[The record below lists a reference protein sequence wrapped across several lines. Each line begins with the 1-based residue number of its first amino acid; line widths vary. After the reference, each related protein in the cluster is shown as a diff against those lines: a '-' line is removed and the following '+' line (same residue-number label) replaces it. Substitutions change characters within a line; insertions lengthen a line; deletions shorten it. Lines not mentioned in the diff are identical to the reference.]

1 MDTTN
6 NRTVV
11 LVSSAVMIAAVLLG
25 YVQEV
30 SKATS
35 PSGDPVKLWIK
46 TTQEGENR

>member
-1 MDTTN
+1 MN

-11 LVSSAVMIAAVLLG
+11 LVLSAVMIAAVLLG
-25 YVQEV
+25 CVKEA

-35 PSGDPVKLWIK
+35 PSGEPVKLWIK